1 MLTYNFENIGSDT
14 LYGFLY
20 KCIKNDIIQGKIKSG
35 EKLPSKRALAKNL
48 AVSVIT
54 VENAYAQLAAEGYIY
69 SVPKSGFYAADL
81 RDDRMNNGNIDSDSI
96 HSDSI
101 NNGSNLHKSKIYSDK
116 LSLTGGSNAYIA
128 DFTSNQTE
136 QSAFPF
142 SIWTKTMRAVMNDY
156 QTELM
161 LNPPCGGVLELRQSI
176 ADYLRAFRNMT
187 VRPEQ
192 IIIGAGTE
200 YLSSLLI
207 QLLGKNL
214 NYSVENPGYHK
225 IAKIYSSM
233 GVPYEYIEIEED
245 GPRVEEL
252 EQKNI
257 NVIHC
262 SPSHHYPTGRVM
274 PISKRY
280 ELLGWVTKTKDRYII
295 EDEYDSEL
303 RLNGKP
309 IPSLQSIDVSGKV
322 IYMNTFSKTLCS
334 TVRISYMV
342 LPDELAE
349 RFYRELSF
357 YSCTVSNFEQYT
369 LSEFINSGAF
379 EKHINRLRNY
389 YQQKRD
395 RILETFLRGTLKNKI
410 TVMEKDAGVHF
421 LMKVDTKLS
430 EEAFLEKIKSKGIKL
445 APLSSFYHS
454 EEEKSRY
461 ENIYVMNY
469 SFVDCE
475 KLDYVAKVIGSYCE
489 A

>member
-1 MLTYNFENIGSDT
+1 MEKKVNMLTYNFENIGSDT
-14 LYGFLY
+14 LYEYLY

-48 AVSVIT
+48 AISVIT
-54 VENAYAQLAAEGYIY
+54 VENAYGQLAAEGYIY
-69 SVPKSGFYAADL
+69 SVPKSGFYVADL
-81 RDDRMNNGNIDSDSI
+81 RDDRM
-96 HSDSI
+96 
-101 NNGSNLHKSKIYSDK
+101 KSESGLSENRIYSNK
-116 LSLTGGSNAYIA
+116 LNLTGGKNAYIA

-161 LNPPCGGVLELRQSI
+161 LNPPCGGVMELRQSI
-176 ADYLRAFRNMT
+176 ADYLKAFRNMT

-207 QLLGKNL
+207 QLLGKEL
-214 NYSVENPGYHK
+214 KYSVENPGYHK
-225 IAKIYSSM
+225 IAKIYRSM
-233 GVPYEYIEIEED
+233 GACYEYIEIEED
-245 GPRVEEL
+245 GPKVEEL
-252 EQKNI
+252 EEKEI

-322 IYMNTFSKTLCS
+322 IYMNTFTKSLTS
-334 TVRISYMV
+334 TIRISYMV
-342 LPDELAE
+342 LPPQLLEQFRQQLG
-349 RFYRELSF
+349 F

-369 LSEFINSGAF
+369 LAEFIRRGHF
-379 EKHINRLRNY
+379 EKHINRMRNFY
-389 YQQKRD
+389 RTKRD
-395 RILETFLRGTLKNKI
+395 TLVQCIQDSPLGEKVKILGA
-410 TVMEKDAGVHF
+410 DAGLHF
-421 LMKVDTKLS
+421 LMRLDTSLGDAELAERAAAQGVRISCLS
-430 EEAFLEKIKSKGIKL
+430 QYCHDAERDAGTVI
-445 APLSSFYHS
+445 
-454 EEEKSRY
+454 
-461 ENIYVMNY
+461 VNY
-469 SFVDCE
+469 SGLESEQMGMVVERLYRAWC
-475 KLDYVAKVIGSYCE
+475 G
-489 A
+489 